1 MRSRAFALAVAAAL
15 LGAAAP
21 HAPNVQQAEVRSPVT
36 GLDQAK
42 LQRGAAAAE
51 ASLAGVGTGGSHW
64 GVGGPGGYIRRP
76 FRTVAQDKR
85 DARKSRGVRK
95 HKKAMRG

>member
-1 MRSRAFALAVAAAL
+1 MRSRVFALAAAAAL

-36 GLDQAK
+36 GLDQVK
-42 LQRGAAAAE
+42 LQRGAAAAQ
-51 ASLAGVGTGGSHW
+51 ASLAGVESDGSYW
-64 GVGGPGGYIRRP
+64 GVGGPGGFIRRP

-85 DARKSRGVRK
+85 DARKRNGVRK